1 MGQEGQEAG
10 VRLSRRGREVSPPP
24 AREASLNF
32 IDKVRVFVSAG
43 SGGDGSLSFRRLKFL
58 EFGGPNGGDGGKG
71 GDVWFEAASR
81 LTTLMDLHFHPHVEA
96 DRGSHGKGANKK
108 GDSGSDV
115 VIAIPVGTVIYKDGV
130 LAADLHK
137 DGQRWRAAAGGRGG
151 RGNASFKTHANTAP
165 RLAEKGAPG
174 EKATFDLEL
183 KLLADVGLVG
193 FPNAGKSSFL
203 ARVTSARPKIAD
215 YPFTTLAPNLGVAY
229 HKHIGFV
236 IADIP
241 GLIEG
246 ASQGKGLGDQFL
258 RHVER
263 TRVLIHLV
271 DPAGYMGEEPLS
283 GVKTIEGELKGFSP
297 LLASKPRILVVNKRD
312 LPESAE
318 VFKAFKKKYRD
329 RVLLASAATGEG
341 VAAVLDRVI
350 EELAKH
356 DGPLHFE
363 DKIPVEVLHKVEQG
377 FSVENLGGGVF
388 ALRGRYVERA
398 SAMLDVSLP
407 EAINRYQHTLKRI
420 GVDKALKKAG
430 IKQGDRVRC
439 GEFEFEWS
447 DAPLRR
453 LTQKRGDKRTRI
465 GVGKK

>member
-1 MGQEGQEAG
+1 M
-10 VRLSRRGREVSPPP
+10 
-24 AREASLNF
+24 NF

-43 SGGDGSLSFRRLKFL
+43 NGGDGSLSFRHLKFL
-58 EFGGPNGGDGGKG
+58 EFGGPNGADGGKG

-81 LTTLMDLHFHPHVEA
+81 LTTLMDLHFRPHVDAE
-96 DRGSHGKGANKK
+96 RGSHGKGSNKK
-108 GDSGSDV
+108 GDSGCDV
-115 VIAIPVGTVIYKDGV
+115 VIHVPVGTVIYKDSV
-130 LAADLHK
+130 LVADLHK
-137 DGQRWRAAAGGRGG
+137 DKQRFRAAEGGRGG

-174 EKATFDLEL
+174 EKAAYDLEL

-193 FPNAGKSSFL
+193 FPNAGKSSLL

-215 YPFTTLAPNLGVAY
+215 YPFTTLSPNLGVAY
-229 HKHIGFV
+229 HKHVSFV
-236 IADIP
+236 LADIP

-246 ASQGKGLGDQFL
+246 ASEGKGLGDQFL

-271 DPAGYMGEEPLS
+271 DPSGYMGEDPLK
-283 GVKTIEGELKGFSP
+283 GVKTIDNELKSFSP
-297 LLASKPRILVVNKRD
+297 RLASKPKILVVNKMD
-312 LPESAE
+312 LPEGEA

-329 RVLLASAATGEG
+329 RVLGASVATGQG
-341 VAAVLDRVI
+341 VQAILDRVI
-350 EELAKH
+350 KELAKH
-356 DGPLHFE
+356 DGPVHFE
-363 DKIPVEVLHKVEQG
+363 DKVPGETLHKVEQG
-377 FSVENLGGGVF
+377 FTVENMGGGLYV
-388 ALRGRYVERA
+388 LRGRYVERA

-430 IKQGDRVRC
+430 IKAGERVRC

-447 DAPLRR
+447 DAPLKKMSIR
-453 LTQKRGDKRTRI
+453 RGDKRTRI